1 VRVER
6 HESERG
12 RWEVVRRA
20 PHPSLQAYLTRT
32 YEGWTSEARADGTM
46 REVPIPG
53 IPLILNLGEP
63 WRIADAGSRGHA
75 LRRDSFVAGM
85 GVGPALVR
93 APSRSCC
100 IELRLTPVTA
110 HRILGV
116 RMDELANRTVD
127 VEDVLGRR
135 GAELTAR
142 LRDASDWASRFDLI
156 DDFLVRT
163 LADARQP
170 SPGVVWAW
178 RRLAETGGRIPIRT
192 LSSDLGWSSRRLIA
206 RFREQVGLSPKTS
219 ARVIRFDRAVVRL
232 RDGDASL
239 AAVAYECGYFD
250 QAHFNRDFRELAGT
264 TPTEFVAALGPSGSI
279 AA

>member
-1 VRVER
+1 VQVER

-12 RWEVVRRA
+12 RWEVVRRG
-20 PHPSLQAYLTRT
+20 PHPSLDGCLNRT
-32 YEGWTSEARADGTM
+32 YEGWTSESRAGGTM

-63 WRIADAGSRGHA
+63 WRIADAGSGGPA

-85 GVGPALVR
+85 GVGPALVH
-93 APSRSCC
+93 APPSSCC
-100 IELRLTPVTA
+100 IELRLTPLMA
-110 HRILGV
+110 HRILRV

-127 VEDVLGRR
+127 VEEVLGRL
-135 GAELTAR
+135 GVELTAR
-142 LRDASDWASRFDLI
+142 LRDATDWSNRFDLI
-156 DDFLVRT
+156 DDFLVRR

-178 RRLAETGGRIPIRT
+178 RRLAETGGRVPIRA
-192 LSSDLGWSSRRLIA
+192 LSSDLGWSPRRLIA
-206 RFREQVGLSPKTS
+206 RFREQVGLSPKAS
-219 ARVIRFDRAVVRL
+219 ARVIRFDRAAARL
-232 RDGDASL
+232 RNGNDSL

-250 QAHFNRDFRELAGT
+250 QAHFNRDFRDLAGT

>member
-1 VRVER
+1 
-6 HESERG
+6 
-12 RWEVVRRA
+12 
-20 PHPSLQAYLTRT
+20 
-32 YEGWTSEARADGTM
+32 M

-53 IPLILNLGEP
+53 IPLILNLGDP
-63 WRIADAGSRGHA
+63 WRIADAGSSGRA
-75 LRRDSFVAGM
+75 RRRDSFVAGM
-85 GVGPALVR
+85 GVGPAVVH
-93 APSRSCC
+93 APASSCC
-100 IELRLTPVTA
+100 IELRLTPLVA
-110 HRILGV
+110 HRIVGV
-116 RMDELANRTVD
+116 RMDELTNRTVEL
-127 VEDVLGRR
+127 EDVLGRR

-142 LRDASDWASRFDLI
+142 LRDATEWADRFDLI

-178 RRLAETGGRIPIRT
+178 RRLAETGGRIPIRA
-192 LSSDLGWSSRRLIA
+192 LSSDLGWSPRRLIA

-219 ARVIRFDRAVVRL
+219 ARVIRFDRAVALL
-232 RDGDASL
+232 RSGGGDSL
-239 AAVAYECGYFD
+239 AAVAYGCGYFD